1 MMTMECGGRMSFNAS
16 ARLSILTALRLDG
29 ALPAAVLGPV
39 DLAALRRLVS
49 ARCSGV
55 SMFFVPLSLFGCWK
69 WKGPWAGCIA
79 GKGPLAPSFLTGVG
93 GVTIPGFL

>member
-16 ARLSILTALRLDG
+16 ARLSFLTALRLER
-29 ALPAAVLGPV
+29 ALPAAVFGPV

-55 SMFFVPLSLFGCWK
+55 SMFFVPLSLFGLCK
-69 WKGPWAGCIA
+69 WKGPWAGVA
-79 GKGPLAPSFLTGVG
+79 GKGPLVLSFLTGVG